1 MTVPGLFFG
10 RLLSGN
16 EQMFLFI
23 LFSVV
28 CIYVVIIFICMRVG
42 SFSENKFVI
51 FVIVILVILVGF
63 SQKSQNMFS
72 LLKS

>member
-28 CIYVVIIFICMRVG
+28 CIYVVIIFICIRVG

-51 FVIVILVILVGF
+51 LVILLVWLRVI
-63 SQKSQNMFS
+63 
-72 LLKS
+72 LLFLYLFITSSS